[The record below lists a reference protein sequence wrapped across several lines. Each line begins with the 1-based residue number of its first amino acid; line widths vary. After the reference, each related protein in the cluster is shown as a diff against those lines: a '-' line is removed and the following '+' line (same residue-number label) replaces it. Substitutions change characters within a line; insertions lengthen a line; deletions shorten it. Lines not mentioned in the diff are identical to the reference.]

1 MRDLKAVP
9 VVHLNEQQDL
19 LVQDDVVVEEPL
31 EIRVNGTSVTVT
43 MRTPGDDFDL
53 ARGLLFTE
61 GIIHS
66 QDEIATLA
74 YCPDEDQPELRN
86 IISVGLA
93 DANHRVQSS
102 RALWSN

>member
-9 VVHLNEQQDL
+9 VLHLNEGQDL

-31 EIRVNGTSVTVT
+31 EIRVNGTSITVT

-61 GIIHS
+61 GVIHS
-66 QDEIATLA
+66 QDDIATLA
-74 YCPDEDQPELRN
+74 YCPDEDEPELKN
-86 IISVGLA
+86 IISVRLA
-93 DANHRVQSS
+93 DANRQLQS
-102 RALWSN
+102 